1 MSHRH
6 SLNPRTLTVTLTLAV
21 LCCAFAAVAQTPPA
35 PPPGQGPGQ
44 GLGQRPTGKIAADLG
59 ITEQQF
65 IACFGNVRPGP
76 NHAPD
81 SATQRANK
89 ARLLPCLQQANPS
102 ITNASLDTVM
112 DRYRPE
118 GPMPRR

>member
-35 PPPGQGPGQ
+35 PPQGQ
-44 GLGQRPTGKIAADLG
+44 GLGQRPTDRIAADLG

-65 IACFGNVRPGP
+65 TACFGNVRPDP

-89 ARLLPCLQQANPS
+89 AHLLPCLQQANPS